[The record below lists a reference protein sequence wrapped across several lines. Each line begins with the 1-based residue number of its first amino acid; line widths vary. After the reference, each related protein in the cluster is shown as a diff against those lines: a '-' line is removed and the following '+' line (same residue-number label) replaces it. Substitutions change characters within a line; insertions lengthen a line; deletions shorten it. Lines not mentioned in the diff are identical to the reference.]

1 MSHYTRTLRR
11 LRPWQI
17 VLIANVL
24 YLGVILALNGGD
36 PEAFVTL
43 GECFSQCAEHDGT
56 DCPAESEGYDGQFAY
71 YIARDPGG
79 SPPCLDAPAY
89 RMQRILLPMLARV
102 LSLGRPR

>member
-1 MSHYTRTLRR
+1 MMRGSMSHYTRTLRR

-17 VLIANVL
+17 VLLANVL

-56 DCPAESEGYDGQFAY
+56 DCP
-71 YIARDPGG
+71 P
-79 SPPCLDAPAY
+79 SPRL
-89 RMQRILLPMLARV
+89 
-102 LSLGRPR
+102 